1 MIHSLSFRSISIV
14 PLRCAARAAHQPAGS
29 YYTLCDDESGGRN
42 LGKKQVEHD
51 KRTEERAAVRQRQRQ
66 RQGDMHASCIM
77 QLPQL
82 HPFIYLAIRSTHPS
96 IAGPCLT
103 ERKQPACSAGRYHAA
118 PASSQPHS
126 SVLVELISSSTQP
139 AMQTA
144 GQLLAC
150 LNRSVRK
157 WRAWTS
163 QVASSSS

>member
-1 MIHSLSFRSISIV
+1 MS
-14 PLRCAARAAHQPAGS
+14 PCAALRAPRISQQGLTT
-29 YYTLCDDESGGRN
+29 TLCDDESGGRN

-51 KRTEERAAVRQRQRQ
+51 KRMEERAAVRQRQ